1 MKTGNIIVYPKV
13 VLYLKY
19 LAPKWLIHLLLAI
32 TVLDVKQ
39 TLRIIDRN
47 NFQYLILKI
56 RDLSETRR

>member
-19 LAPKWLIHLLLAI
+19 LVPKWLIHLLLAI
-32 TVLDVKQ
+32 TFLDVKQ